1 MERVFEE
8 GQEGEKAGHRSAH
21 VFRIHEQAHRAGFG
35 EVGSSASQ
43 GKGQDLQAGGLGKF
57 RRLRFA
63 VSFLLVA
70 YFSCCGLSPS
80 LPLSLPG

>member
-1 MERVFEE
+1 
-8 GQEGEKAGHRSAH
+8 
-21 VFRIHEQAHRAGFG
+21 
-35 EVGSSASQ
+35 VGSSASQ

-70 YFSCCGLSPS
+70 YFSYCGLSPS
-80 LPLSLPG
+80 LLLSLPG